1 MLRAPPEK
9 IRGKKKKILL
19 TSFRRPRFL
28 PPLPPTRFL
37 SNLWAEVGFSPPFA
51 QSSPPPSLRKS
62 ILVLFGDAVRHPHF
76 PQRELDLFISLFF
89 PWPTRLGLVVAQ
101 TPGGSRR
108 GSRGFEK
115 STSRRCPPIERDSAR
130 AGCVTRDV
138 STSYRCSGW

>member
-1 MLRAPPEK
+1 MLKALPEK
-9 IRGKKKKILL
+9 IRKKKKKDSLNLL
-19 TSFRRPRFL
+19 QETSIPDRP
-28 PPLPPTRFL
+28 PPTRFL

-62 ILVLFGDAVRHPHF
+62 VLVLFGDDVRHPHF
-76 PQRELDLFISLFF
+76 PRELDLFISLFF
-89 PWPTRLGLVVAQ
+89 PWPRRLGLVVAQ

-115 STSRRCPPIERDSAR
+115 STSRHCPPIERDSAR